1 MKPYFKLMRVHH
13 YIKNLLVFTALFC
26 SGQMF
31 SIDKLASGTIGFLA
45 FCMISSAIYIINDI
59 FDLKNDQKHPIKCHR
74 PIASGSVSLSHA
86 RIMAVVL
93 FLLSV
98 LCNLL
103 VFRPESTLLL
113 ILYFLINLLYSRGLK
128 NVPIIDIAIL
138 VTGFFIRILYGAIL
152 TEITISN
159 WLYLTVMAL
168 SFYLALGKRRNE
180 LQQLGTDETR
190 KVLSSYTVTFLDRS
204 MTSCLTLAIAF
215 YALWSM
221 DNNRFIFTVP
231 IVLLITLKYN
241 LDLETQSNGDPVEV
255 LFHDKILLAMCAL
268 YLLIMFLCL
277 YL

>member
-45 FCMISSAIYIINDI
+45 FCMTSSTIYIINDI

-74 PIASGSVSLSHA
+74 PIASGSVSLSQA

-138 VTGFFIRILYGAIL
+138 VTGFFIRILYGASL

-159 WLYLTVMAL
+159 WL
-168 SFYLALGKRRNE
+168 
-180 LQQLGTDETR
+180 
-190 KVLSSYTVTFLDRS
+190 
-204 MTSCLTLAIAF
+204 
-215 YALWSM
+215 
-221 DNNRFIFTVP
+221 
-231 IVLLITLKYN
+231 
-241 LDLETQSNGDPVEV
+241 
-255 LFHDKILLAMCAL
+255 
-268 YLLIMFLCL
+268 
-277 YL
+277 